1 MKHPGSIDLFH
12 YWNRLRKNRR
22 APKRTEIEPVDIK
35 TLLADTFILESDLRG
50 EPVFRL
56 AGTRLCATFGRELK
70 GFSFPSLWRQ
80 KDRRLIARLVHGVF
94 HSKSVVVLNFDGQTA
109 NGRSL
114 RFEML
119 LLPLDGGTENPRAM
133 GVISPTDKPFWL
145 GAEPVTDALIDSVR
159 VVDPDREPMFLR
171 NRPAITVP
179 PLAPSTNALAQPV
192 GSLDG
197 ARRIRHL
204 VVLPGGRD
212 T

>member
-1 MKHPGSIDLFH
+1 MKHTGSIDLFH

-35 TLLADTFILESDLRG
+35 TLLADTFILERDSRG
-50 EPVFRL
+50 EAVFRL

-80 KDRRLIARLVHGVF
+80 KDRRLVARLVHGVF
-94 HSKSVVVLNFDGQTA
+94 QSKSVVVLNFDGHTA

-119 LLPLDGGTENPRAM
+119 LLPLDGGVENPRAM
-133 GVISPTDKPFWL
+133 GVISPAEKPFWL
-145 GAEPVTDALIDSVR
+145 GADPVTDALIDSVR

-179 PLAPSTNALAQPV
+179 PLAPSTSALAQPV
-192 GSLDG
+192 GSMDG

-204 VVLPGGRD
+204 VVLPGGREK
-212 T
+212 